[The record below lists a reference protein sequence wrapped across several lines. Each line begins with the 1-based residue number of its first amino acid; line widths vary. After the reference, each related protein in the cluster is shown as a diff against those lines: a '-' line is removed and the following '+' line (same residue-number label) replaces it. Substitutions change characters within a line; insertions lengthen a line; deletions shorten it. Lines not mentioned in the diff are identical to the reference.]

1 MGIDF
6 FIIFAPEFNTCARKF
21 ICTRIFCVRN
31 TSPKDMKTK
40 FVTSTLL
47 PVVLLSGMTLFSAQA
62 QSKLDLQSKA
72 TLHQLRRSA
81 QTADGQALARANAQG
96 QPCIDGF
103 IRIAD
108 EVVIPQL
115 EALGVKVVVN
125 LKSIITCSIPLDSL
139 DQLSALD
146 GVQSISLA

>member
-1 MGIDF
+1 M
-6 FIIFAPEFNTCARKF
+6 
-21 ICTRIFCVRN
+21 
-31 TSPKDMKTK
+31 
-40 FVTSTLL
+40 
-47 PVVLLSGMTLFSAQA
+47 
-62 QSKLDLQSKA
+62 
-72 TLHQLRRSA
+72 
-81 QTADGQALARANAQG
+81 ADGQALTRANAQG

-108 EVVIPQL
+108 EGEIAQL

-146 GVQSISLA
+146 GVKSISRVHTDEAEQGIVFDVQNRRIIIRRNGQEYDVMDTKIQK